1 MKLNVHVT
9 TQPNGLKVVTVP
21 VADVE
26 SATLGVWIACGG
38 RHESARLNGVAHFIE
53 HLLFKGTRHHSA
65 REISQAIEGRGGYFN
80 AFTQEESTCY
90 YARVAAEHAENVFRL
105 LAEMYAEPLFAPE
118 DVERERDV
126 ILEEIALYNDQPQ
139 HVVEEM
145 LGALLWPNHPLGRP
159 LTGTEKT
166 VKALSRKDLLMFKR
180 RHYAPN
186 NTMVLFVGRTE
197 KELCERWARQS
208 FDGKYPTAR
217 IAKTTPVDRHVRQLR
232 FAAKQKD
239 VEQTH
244 LAMGF
249 RIFGRHDPRRYA
261 LKLLSVILGENM
273 SSRLFQVVREQYGL
287 AYSIQSAAALFAD
300 TGVLTISAGVD
311 VDRTQLALNR
321 ILNEVSRLKR
331 EKVGQRELRRAK
343 EYTIGQLRIGLE
355 NMGNQLLWVGEN
367 LLAYGKVIQ
376 PDDYIRQI
384 QAVSAEEILRV
395 AQQILTLSRYCLAMI
410 SPHDEV
416 RARAMFCKAVTR
428 Y

>member
-1 MKLNVHVT
+1 MKLNVHIST
-9 TQPNGLKVVTVP
+9 LPNGLKVVTVP
-21 VADVE
+21 VTDVD

-38 RHESARLNGVAHFIE
+38 RHEPALRSGIAHFIE

-65 REISQAIEGRGGYFN
+65 KEISEAIEGRGGYFN

-90 YARVAAEHAENVFRL
+90 YARVAAEHAESVFRL
-105 LAEMYAEPLFAPE
+105 LAEMYAEPLFAP
-118 DVERERDV
+118 DDIERERDV

-139 HVVEEM
+139 HAVEEM
-145 LGALLWPNHPLGRP
+145 LGAMLWPNHALGRP

-166 VKALSRKDLLMFKR
+166 VKALSRKDLLRFKH
-180 RHYAPN
+180 RHYRPN
-186 NTMVLFVGRTE
+186 NTIVLFVGKTE
-197 KELCERWARQS
+197 KEQCERWVRQS
-208 FDGKYPTAR
+208 LGNYPAAR
-217 IAKTTPVDRHVRQLR
+217 VAKAVPFNPRVRQLR
-232 FAAKQKD
+232 FSAKQKD

-249 RIFGRHDPRRYA
+249 RIFGRHDPRRFA

-287 AYSIQSAAALFAD
+287 AYSIQSAVGLFAD

-311 VDRTQLALNR
+311 VDRTEQAMIR
-321 ILNEVSRLKR
+321 IANEVSRLKR

-355 NMGNQLLWVGEN
+355 NTGNQLLWVGEN
-367 LLAYGKVIQ
+367 LLAYGRVIQ
-376 PDDYIRQI
+376 PEDYIRKI
-384 QAVSAEEILRV
+384 QAVNAEEILHV
-395 AQQILTLSRYCLAMI
+395 ARTILTLSRSSFAMI
-410 SPHDEV
+410 SPHQEV
-416 RARAMFCKAVTR
+416 HARVMFRKAVSR